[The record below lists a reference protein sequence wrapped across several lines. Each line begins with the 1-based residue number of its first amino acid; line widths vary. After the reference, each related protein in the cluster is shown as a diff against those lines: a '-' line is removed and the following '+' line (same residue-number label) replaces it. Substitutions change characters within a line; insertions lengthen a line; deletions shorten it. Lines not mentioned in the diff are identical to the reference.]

1 MTTLLYM
8 HPSSLEH
15 DAGPGHPKL
24 PARIRAI
31 TAMLEREERKGA
43 LVGVDRREPPR
54 ASREQLERIHG
65 THTLPR
71 WYAATEARRLPTRG
85 FQAAGHALVTW

>member
-15 DAGPGHPKL
+15 DTGPGHPES

-31 TAMLEREERKGA
+31 MAMLEREERKGA
-43 LVGVDRREPPR
+43 LVGVERREPPR
-54 ASREQLERIHG
+54 A
-65 THTLPR
+65 TPR
-71 WYAATEARRLPTRG
+71 AARAGAHRAATSTRSWTRCRRPATSASIPTP
-85 FQAAGHALVTW
+85 